1 MHSEDVKE
9 WLSGYVGLM
18 MECEHQREQ
27 LLRMKS
33 REILP
38 PSFREPDG
46 AQHTSAAGDRM
57 AAAVV
62 RRLDREPKIQAIIDR
77 CEAEMQAM
85 EEAVD
90 ALPDPLER
98 TVLRCRYFD
107 GCVDPETGCHTW
119 TREKWRTV
127 ALSMYGSDEAR
138 YIRTVE
144 RIHRLALGHLS
155 KNSVPFVGK

>member
-1 MHSEDVKE
+1 MNIEEVE
-9 WLSGYVGLM
+9 AWLSDYVGLM
-18 MECEHQREQ
+18 MECEHQREH

-77 CEAEMQAM
+77 CEAGMQAM

-107 GCVDPETGCHTW
+107 GSIDPEGVHIW
-119 TREKWRTV
+119 QKAKWREV
-127 ALSMYGSDEAR
+127 ALRIYGSDEDR
-138 YIRTVE
+138 YLKAVDRIRSA
-144 RIHRLALGHLS
+144 ALRHLGES
-155 KNSVPFVGK
+155 MG

>member
-1 MHSEDVKE
+1 MNSEEVKE

-46 AQHTSAAGDRM
+46 AQHTSITGDRM
-57 AAAVV
+57 AAAIA
-62 RRLDREPKIQAIIDR
+62 RRLDREPKIQAVIDR

-85 EEAVD
+85 EDAVD

-107 GCVDPETGCHTW
+107 GSIDPETGIHVW
-119 TREKWRTV
+119 KEAKWREV
-127 ALSMYGSDEAR
+127 SLILYGSDEDR
-138 YIRTVE
+138 YLKAVDRIRSDALRHLGE
-144 RIHRLALGHLS
+144 RLG
-155 KNSVPFVGK
+155 